1 MSLTT
6 IAARLP
12 DKPIKL
18 DESDKPNVLRN
29 LKIVYEGGSLDGKN
43 ADFPTRDLSHIV
55 VSLHRGHWH
64 FFETYKRT
72 IWVNLRNRRT
82 IFHCAGVTSKSNN
95 SSWWKELLAVLRI
108 RKLKLI
114 TVPGRPN

>member
-6 IAARLP
+6 IPARLP
-12 DKPIKL
+12 DKPVKR
-18 DESDKPNVLRN
+18 DESDKPDVLRS

-43 ADFPTRDLSHIV
+43 ADFPTRDLSCIV
-55 VSLHRGHWH
+55 VGLHRGNWH

-82 IFHCAGVTSKSNN
+82 IFHCAGVTSRSNN

-114 TVPGRPN
+114 TILGRPH